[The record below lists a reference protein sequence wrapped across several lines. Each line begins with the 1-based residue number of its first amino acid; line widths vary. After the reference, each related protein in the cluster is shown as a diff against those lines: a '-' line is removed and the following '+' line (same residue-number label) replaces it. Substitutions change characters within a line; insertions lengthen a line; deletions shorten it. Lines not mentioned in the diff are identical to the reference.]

1 MKTKRWVGLFLCLL
15 LCVSLLPAIS
25 QAEIAVDVAAEELVG
40 EWKLYKATSMD
51 QTLTSEQLQAEGVE
65 LSFTLNGD
73 GSAAMVSNGSTAN
86 GLSWREESGELT
98 LSYYPDDIF
107 TLTYDGSDMILNIDG
122 TTLYFSKSG
131 TSKPVSTP
139 TPTATPTPSPEP
151 ATVKKVQ
158 AKKSLKL
165 QAPKIK
171 KATYQWMYR
180 TGKVGPWQSLGKKG
194 SKQKLSVKATMA
206 LDGYQYRCRVT
217 SPTGAVSHTDIYELY
232 VYEQLKVKKQPKWG
246 KASLP
251 GSKMTL
257 VITAQGASS
266 YQWVTRPN
274 GSSPWTKIEGATG
287 TSYVVDVQEGMAGR
301 QYACQISGKA
311 GTAQSKAAVVKIA
324 PWPKVKFSKQPV
336 LKKPVAPGTV
346 VTLKVTAINTETYQW
361 YYRTSANGAWIIY
374 SGATQPTLTF
384 TVGAGTNGYQYKCTV
399 KGRGGSV
406 DSKPVTLKVVTP

>member
-40 EWKLYKATSMD
+40 EWKLYKATAMG
-51 QTLTSEQLQAEGVE
+51 QTSTSEQLLAEGEE

-73 GSAAMVSNGSTAN
+73 GSAAMVSNGSTAD

-107 TLTYDGSDMILNIDG
+107 TLTYDGSDMILNLDE

-151 ATVKKVQ
+151 ATIKKVQ

-171 KATYQWMYR
+171 KAAYQWQYR
-180 TGKVGPWQSLGKKG
+180 TGKFGAWQSMGKKG

-206 LDGYQYRCRVT
+206 MDGYQYRCRVT
-217 SPTGAVSHTDIYELY
+217 SPTGAVSYTDIYELY

-251 GSKMTL
+251 GAKMPLT
-257 VITAQGASS
+257 ITAQGASS
-266 YQWVTRPN
+266 YQWVTPRRRRRC
-274 GSSPWTKIEGATG
+274 G
-287 TSYVVDVQEGMAGR
+287 
-301 QYACQISGKA
+301 
-311 GTAQSKAAVVKIA
+311 
-324 PWPKVKFSKQPV
+324 
-336 LKKPVAPGTV
+336 
-346 VTLKVTAINTETYQW
+346 
-361 YYRTSANGAWIIY
+361 
-374 SGATQPTLTF
+374 SGA
-384 TVGAGTNGYQYKCTV
+384 A
-399 KGRGGSV
+399 
-406 DSKPVTLKVVTP
+406 

>member
-40 EWKLYKATSMD
+40 EWKLYKATAMG
-51 QTLTSEQLQAEGVE
+51 QTFTSEQLLAEGEE

-73 GSAAMVSNGSTAN
+73 GSAAMVSNGSTAD

-165 QAPKIK
+165 TAPKIK

-180 TGKVGPWQSLGKKG
+180 TGKVGPWQSMGKKG

-217 SPTGAVSHTDIYELY
+217 SPTGAVSYTDIYELY

-301 QYACQISGKA
+301 QYACQVTGKQ
-311 GTAQSKAAVVKIA
+311 GTVMSKAATVKMAKIPA
-324 PWPKVKFSKQPV
+324 PKIKKQPV

-361 YYRTSANGAWIIY
+361 YYRTSANGAWIIM
-374 SGATQPTLTF
+374 GGETTPTVTIKAG
-384 TVGAGTNGYQYKCTV
+384 VGMNGYQFKCTA

>member
-1 MKTKRWVGLFLCLL
+1 MKTKRWIGLFLCLL
-15 LCVSLLPAIS
+15 FCVSLLPAIS

-40 EWKLYKATSMD
+40 EWKLYKATAMG
-51 QTLTSEQLQAEGVE
+51 QTLTSEQLQAEGVD

-98 LSYYPDDIF
+98 LSYYSDDSI
-107 TLTYDGSDMILNIDG
+107 TLTYDGSDMILNIDE

-131 TSKPVSTP
+131 TSTP

-171 KATYQWMYR
+171 KAAYQWMYR

-194 SKQKLSVKATMA
+194 TKQKLSVKATMA
-206 LDGYQYRCRVT
+206 MDGYQYRCRVT
-217 SPTGAVSHTDIYELY
+217 SPTGAVSYTDIYELY

-251 GSKMTL
+251 GAKMPLT
-257 VITAQGASS
+257 ITAQGASS

-274 GSSPWTKIEGATG
+274 GSSPWTRIEGATG

-301 QYACQISGKA
+301 QYACQVTGKQ
-311 GTAQSKAAVVKIA
+311 GTVMSKAATVKMAKIPA
-324 PWPKVKFSKQPV
+324 PKIKKQPV

-399 KGRGGSV
+399 KSRGGSV